1 MTNTQIQPYL
11 FFAGRCQ
18 EAVDFYRHALD
29 ARVEMLMRYDES
41 PEPAPPGRLP
51 AGFESKIMHCSL
63 RIAGNVIMASDGCDE
78 QSKFSSFSLAMSVPT
93 EADVDRIFAALAEG
107 GQVQMPPTKT
117 FWSPR
122 YGMVTDRFGV
132 NWMVMVPGEGAT
144 KPAKR

>member
-18 EAVDFYRHALD
+18 EAIDFYRHALD
-29 ARVEMLMRYDES
+29 AQVEMLMRYDES

-107 GQVQMPPTKT
+107 GQVQMPPAKT